1 MSQLAWRN
9 PARMMDSAST
19 VLPSGS
25 GPVVVDSV
33 VVQNH
38 DRILFTQLSDPLKNN
53 RIFKP
58 NNIGVS
64 VNWVLEKDG
73 YDAVKAEFHGD
84 PSDGEI
90 LYVREGAIH
99 KDKIFAFRSES
110 NTWDNILQGASD
122 IVAIHRDNSQPPSTN
137 ISWNNFKLMDL
148 ANATLANDAINKGQ
162 LDAAIASV
170 SMAADPNAI
179 RKNNTNPPITDISWA
194 GFRLINLGNGL
205 VAGDA
210 VNKSQLDLKADLSY
224 VNSQNAAQDLVI
236 AAKANTSYVDSQ
248 NAAQDAVIALKADKT
263 YVDSQNAAQ
272 DAVIALKADKTY
284 VDAQDTLKANITYV
298 DSQNAAQDAV
308 IALKADK
315 TYVDFQNAAQDAQ
328 IAIRLRT
335 DGGNQMAG
343 DLKWSSDNLFDIGAS
358 GVNRP
363 RSGYFGTSLVVG
375 NSFTITSNSVAGDE
389 TSHLT
394 IKSKPSSTAPYFFKV
409 LPSDTTGRSERI
421 RVGKIDLV
429 YGEAGT
435 GGFFDNDGFG
445 IMNNVNGQPIAEL
458 TIGGGTIRFRGSDV
472 LIHEGL
478 RVIGFVNLS
487 GGHMNLAPKTTAQR
501 DAFGATAGAIVFN
514 STVGKHQGFDGTN
527 WNDMY

>member
-263 YVDSQNAAQ
+263 YVD
-272 DAVIALKADKTY
+272 
-284 VDAQDTLKANITYV
+284 
-298 DSQNAAQDAV
+298 
-308 IALKADK
+308 
-315 TYVDFQNAAQDAQ
+315 FQNAAQDAQ